1 MSFNLFTNHVDNNHV
16 VNNLL
21 QDPFNMKPQRGPPGT
36 KDKPT
41 EVLSIYEDRIIGCV
55 CKCP

>member
-1 MSFNLFTNHVDNNHV
+1 
-16 VNNLL
+16 
-21 QDPFNMKPQRGPPGT
+21 MKPQRGPPGT

-41 EVLSIYEDRIIGCV
+41 EVLSICEDRIIGCV

>member
-1 MSFNLFTNHVDNNHV
+1 
-16 VNNLL
+16 
-21 QDPFNMKPQRGPPGT
+21 MKPQRGPPGT

-55 CKCP
+55 CKCPWWEY